1 MESKKS
7 RFALKRMAKRF
18 GLIGAGREL
27 LKLLDILNRPS
38 DLCFFFQKEKEN
50 LPSFLSDGVL
60 MYTRVFPPLRVP
72 RSREEVCGT

>member
-38 DLCFFFQKEKEN
+38 DLCEKEN
-50 LPSFLSDGVL
+50 LRSFLSDGVL